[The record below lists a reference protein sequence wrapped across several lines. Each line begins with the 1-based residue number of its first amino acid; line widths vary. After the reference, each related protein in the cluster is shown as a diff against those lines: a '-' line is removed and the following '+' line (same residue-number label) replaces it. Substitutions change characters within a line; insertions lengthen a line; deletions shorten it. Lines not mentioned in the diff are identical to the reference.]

1 MHKHAPVELTV
12 LPEELKIIVPPNTS
26 LHRALLSMGL
36 PVNFPCGGAA
46 ICGKCKVRFEKGAPE
61 PTLQEVALIPEEERK
76 QGWRLACL
84 APLPHDAVVHIPDS
98 MRLQSYVAGE
108 KVLQRGVNVKPFVR
122 KVHLN
127 VPLDRLGKAVSE
139 VALVSEEL
147 RAVLPDLSVEFSLDA
162 LRRLPRVLRAANGS
176 VTLTLFRNQL
186 IDLES
191 GDTREDSYALAIDLG
206 TTTVGLLLLHL
217 PSGQTIDYAAFPNP
231 QGRFGAD
238 LIARIAHAAQK
249 ENAVEEMRDV
259 LMENLAEV
267 VGHLCLVHQ
276 ISPSHIY
283 LIGFSGNTVMT
294 QIFWGIDPR
303 YVGQVPF
310 KPTFHHLLAQTVE
323 DLPRPLDK
331 AKKVLSFPL
340 IGGFVGGD
348 TVADLLTAE
357 FDRKKP
363 SAKWLLLDIGTN
375 CEVVLAYKG
384 KLLAASAPAGPALEG
399 AKISQGMR
407 AIPGAISDVREKDGV
422 PHWSTVEDAPA
433 EGICGSGLFHVI
445 AYLLEQ
451 KVILKDGR
459 IDQPAGHP
467 YWRDRIVSDDNGV
480 PKILL
485 LTPQEGA
492 VREVFLTQLDIREFQ
507 LANAAIRSAWMV
519 LTRQSGITAQSIHRI
534 FIAGA
539 FGNYI
544 RSEALLSLGTIPRVP
559 QQRIRF
565 LGNASLE
572 GVRQF
577 VLDRGNEQRVEELA
591 RKAEF
596 VELADSP
603 EFQEIFVQQLNFEV
617 FKENERE

>member
-1 MHKHAPVELTV
+1 MHRRASVELTV
-12 LPEELKIIVPPNTS
+12 LPEELKIIVPLNTS

-46 ICGKCKVRFEKGAPE
+46 ICGKCKVQFEKGAPE
-61 PTLQEVALIPEEERK
+61 PTLQEVALISEEERK

-84 APLPHDAVVHIPDS
+84 APLQHDAVVRIPES

-108 KVLQRGVNVKPFVR
+108 KVLQQGVTIKPFVQ

-127 VPLDRLGKAVSE
+127 IPLNRLEKSVSE
-139 VALVSEEL
+139 VALVNEEL
-147 RAVLPDLSVEFSLDA
+147 RTILPSVLAEFSLNA
-162 LRRLPRVLRAANGS
+162 LRKLPLVLRAENGS
-176 VTLTLFRNQL
+176 ITLTLFHNEI
-186 IDLES
+186 IDVES
-191 GDTREDSYALAIDLG
+191 GDTREHSYALAIDLG

-238 LIARIAHAAQK
+238 LIARVAHAAQT
-249 ENAVEEMRDV
+249 ENAVDEMRHL
-259 LMENLAEV
+259 LMESLAEV
-267 VGHLCLVHQ
+267 VEHLCLVHQ
-276 ISPSHIY
+276 ILPSNIY
-283 LIGFSGNTVMT
+283 MVGFSGNTVMT
-294 QIFWGIDPR
+294 QIFWGINPR
-303 YVGQVPF
+303 YVGQLPF

-323 DLPRPLDK
+323 DLPRPLNG
-331 AKKVLSFPL
+331 AKKILSFPL

-375 CEVVLAYKG
+375 CEVVLAYKE

-407 AIPGAISDVREKDGV
+407 AIPGAISDVREKGGT

-433 EGICGSGLFHVI
+433 EGICGSGLFHAI
-445 AYLLEQ
+445 AYLVEQ

-459 IDQPAGHP
+459 IDDQTSHP
-467 YWRDRIVSDDNGV
+467 YWRERILNDENGS
-480 PKILL
+480 PKIVL

-492 VREVFLTQLDIREFQ
+492 ACEIFLTQLDIREFQ
-507 LANAAIRSAWMV
+507 LANAAIRSAWMI
-519 LTRQSGITAQSIHRI
+519 LTRKLEIEAQNISRV

-544 RSEALLSLGTIPRVP
+544 RSEALLSLGTVPRVP
-559 QQRIRF
+559 RQRIRF

-577 VLDRGNEQRVEELA
+577 ILDRENEKRVKEFA
-591 RKAEF
+591 QKAEF

-603 EFQEIFVQQLNFEV
+603 EFQEIFIQQLNFEV
-617 FKENERE
+617 S